1 MEARNMKRYR
11 LGLVSAA
18 LCAMT
23 IAGKG
28 VFAAD
33 EPAWVAPM
41 KAVHAKGKG
50 VKGSVSQIG
59 DSITYTMAFLSF
71 LSWNKPEG
79 FESVTGYINC
89 AQTRERKGGEHCNY
103 SGWTSG
109 DGLSKI
115 KQVLDAEKP
124 EIAVIMYGTN
134 DVTKG
139 VPLDTYHKNMA
150 AIIDACTEAGCVP
163 IVSTIPP
170 YPGKDDKAKALNEE
184 LKKVAAEKKV
194 PLVDYYAAVLE
205 RQPGEAWNG
214 TLLGKGDVHPSG
226 GESHVFT
233 DDNLKKCG
241 YALRNYVTLKAMK
254 DVIEKAFK

>member
-1 MEARNMKRYR
+1 MFRFA
-11 LGLVSAA
+11 LVAA
-18 LCAMT
+18 TLVLMCA
-23 IAGKG
+23 GS
-28 VFAAD
+28 VQVRAAD

-59 DSITYTMAFLSF
+59 DSITFTMAFMSF
-71 LSWNKPEG
+71 LAWNKPAG
-79 FESVTGYINC
+79 FEAVTGYING
-89 AQTRERKGGEHCNY
+89 AQTRERKGAEHCNY

-139 VPLDTYHKNMA
+139 VPLDTYRKNMA

-184 LKKVAAEKKV
+184 LKKLVGEKKV
-194 PLVDYYAAVLE
+194 PLVDFYAAVVE

-214 TLLGKGDVHPSG
+214 TLLGKGDVHPTG
-226 GESHVFT
+226 GESQVFT
-233 DDNLKKCG
+233 EDNLKKCG
-241 YALRNYVTLKAMK
+241 YALRNYVTLVALK